1 LSFLIVVEGS
11 SIEIIKAKI
20 MGTLK
25 AIKLGNGVFLS
36 YLLFVYDIFLFIDG
50 TWRDALKLKEILD
63 LYYSPIKMMANIN
76 K

>member
-1 LSFLIVVEGS
+1 
-11 SIEIIKAKI
+11 

-25 AIKLGNGVFLS
+25 AIKLGNGIFLS
-36 YLLFVYDIFLFIDG
+36 YVLFVYDIFLFIDG

-63 LYYSPIKMMANIN
+63 LYYSPIEMMSNIN

>member
-1 LSFLIVVEGS
+1 
-11 SIEIIKAKI
+11 

-25 AIKLGNGVFLS
+25 AITLWNVVFLS

-63 LYYSPIKMMANIN
+63 LYYSPIEMMSNIN

>member
-1 LSFLIVVEGS
+1 
-11 SIEIIKAKI
+11 

-25 AIKLGNGVFLS
+25 AITLGNVVFLS

-63 LYYSPIKMMANIN
+63 LYYSPIEMMSNIN